1 MFSSLISNKTRLA
14 QFGLV
19 FTTLAWGATFVLVK
33 EGLNHAQPFTFGAYR
48 FLIATICT
56 AFLVRSQIFQLHK
69 QELYSAVLCGVFLFT
84 GYAFQNFGL
93 WENEFY
99 TSTTP
104 SKSAFITSISI
115 IMVPIM
121 LVIAGIQKVSYR
133 IWTAILLATIGLY
146 LLLDPT
152 GSGISLGDIFTF
164 GCAICFAIHIILIDI
179 FMKQFYSPFTF
190 GFIQYAIVFLCSLIF
205 ALSLENPTI
214 ANIKIEWFE
223 LLYTGVFS
231 AGIGYTLQIIAQSK
245 ASPAPAA
252 IILSMESVFGAL
264 AGWILLNQILDA
276 NKILGCLAIFM
287 GVIIVQLVPV
297 YIKNKQYE

>member
-1 MFSSLISNKTRLA
+1 MFSSLISNRTRLA
-14 QFGLV
+14 QIGLV

-69 QELYSAVLCGVFLFT
+69 QEFYSAVLCGFFLFT

-121 LVIAGIQKVSYR
+121 LVITGIQKVSFR

-152 GSGISLGDIFTF
+152 GTGISLGDIFTF
-164 GCAICFAIHIILIDI
+164 GCATSFAIHIILQDRYAKKGIHVTRFFLIQVVTVTTLSFICSFFFDT
-179 FMKQFYSPFTF
+179 QSPSWSPELINALLMT
-190 GFIQYAIVFLCSLIF
+190 GIIATTIAILIMVWAQQILSPSQTALIF
-205 ALSLENPTI
+205 SLEPVFAAVFSWI
-214 ANIKIEWFE
+214 LIGE
-223 LLYTGVFS
+223 LLGLWGWVGGFLVVS
-231 AGIGYTLQIIAQSK
+231 AVVWSESK
-245 ASPAPAA
+245 S
-252 IILSMESVFGAL
+252 
-264 AGWILLNQILDA
+264 N
-276 NKILGCLAIFM
+276 
-287 GVIIVQLVPV
+287 
-297 YIKNKQYE
+297 

>member
-1 MFSSLISNKTRLA
+1 MFSSLISNRTRLA

-56 AFLVRSQIFQLHK
+56 TFLVRSQIFQLNK
-69 QELYSAVLCGVFLFT
+69 QEFYSAILCGFFLFA

-115 IMVPIM
+115 VMVPIM
-121 LVIAGIQKVSYR
+121 LVVAGLQKVSPR
-133 IWTAILLATIGLY
+133 IWTAIILAIIGLY

-152 GSGISLGDIFTF
+152 GSGISLGDMITF
-164 GCAICFAIHIILIDI
+164 GCATCFAIHIILQDRYAKKGIHITRFFLIQVAAVTVFSFICSFI
-179 FMKQFYSPFTF
+179 FDTQSPTWSPELINALLMT
-190 GFIQYAIVFLCSLIF
+190 GIIATTIAILIMVWAQQILSPSQTALIF
-205 ALSLENPTI
+205 SLEPVFAALFSWI
-214 ANIKIEWFE
+214 LIGE
-223 LLYTGVFS
+223 LLGFWGWVGGLLVVMAVVWS
-231 AGIGYTLQIIAQSK
+231 ESK
-245 ASPAPAA
+245 S
-252 IILSMESVFGAL
+252 
-264 AGWILLNQILDA
+264 DA
-276 NKILGCLAIFM
+276 
-287 GVIIVQLVPV
+287 
-297 YIKNKQYE
+297 

>member
-1 MFSSLISNKTRLA
+1 MFSSLISNRTRLA
-14 QFGLV
+14 QIGLV

-69 QELYSAVLCGVFLFT
+69 QEFYSAVLCGFFLFT

-121 LVIAGIQKVSYR
+121 LVITGIQKVSFR

-152 GSGISLGDIFTF
+152 GTGISLGDIFTF
-164 GCAICFAIHIILIDI
+164 GCATSFAIHIILQDRYAKKGIHVTRFFLIQVVTVTTLSFICSFFFDT
-179 FMKQFYSPFTF
+179 QSPSWSPELINALLMT
-190 GFIQYAIVFLCSLIF
+190 GIIATTIAILIMVWAQQILSPSQTALIF
-205 ALSLENPTI
+205 SLEPVFAAVFSWI
-214 ANIKIEWFE
+214 LIGE
-223 LLYTGVFS
+223 LLGFWGWVGGFLVVS
-231 AGIGYTLQIIAQSK
+231 AVVWSESK
-245 ASPAPAA
+245 S
-252 IILSMESVFGAL
+252 
-264 AGWILLNQILDA
+264 N
-276 NKILGCLAIFM
+276 
-287 GVIIVQLVPV
+287 
-297 YIKNKQYE
+297 

>member
-1 MFSSLISNKTRLA
+1 MFSSLISNRTRLA
-14 QFGLV
+14 QIGLV

-69 QELYSAVLCGVFLFT
+69 QEFYSAVLCGFFLFT

-121 LVIAGIQKVSYR
+121 LVITGIQKVSFR

-152 GSGISLGDIFTF
+152 GTGISLGDIFTF
-164 GCAICFAIHIILIDI
+164 GCATSFAIHIILQDRYAKKGIHVTRFFLIQVVTVTTLSFICSFFFDT
-179 FMKQFYSPFTF
+179 QSPSWSPELINALLMT
-190 GFIQYAIVFLCSLIF
+190 GIIATTIAILIMVWAQQILSPSQTALIF
-205 ALSLENPTI
+205 SLEPVFAAVFSWI
-214 ANIKIEWFE
+214 LIGE
-223 LLYTGVFS
+223 LLGFWGWVGGFLVVLAVVWS
-231 AGIGYTLQIIAQSK
+231 ESK
-245 ASPAPAA
+245 S
-252 IILSMESVFGAL
+252 
-264 AGWILLNQILDA
+264 N
-276 NKILGCLAIFM
+276 
-287 GVIIVQLVPV
+287 
-297 YIKNKQYE
+297 

>member
-1 MFSSLISNKTRLA
+1 MFSSLISNRTRLA
-14 QFGLV
+14 QIGLV

-33 EGLNHAQPFTFGAYR
+33 EGLNYAQPFTFGAYR

-69 QELYSAVLCGVFLFT
+69 QELYSAVLCGFFLFT

-99 TSTTP
+99 TATTP

-121 LVIAGIQKVSYR
+121 LVIAGIQIVSYR

-152 GSGISLGDIFTF
+152 GSGITLGDIFTF
-164 GCAICFAIHIILIDI
+164 GCAFCFAIHIILQDYYAKKGIHVTRFFLIQVATVTTLSFICSFFFDT
-179 FMKQFYSPFTF
+179 QPPSWSPELINALLMT
-190 GFIQYAIVFLCSLIF
+190 GIIATTIAILIMVWAQQILSPSQTALIF
-205 ALSLENPTI
+205 SLEPVFAAVFSWI
-214 ANIKIEWFE
+214 LIGE
-223 LLYTGVFS
+223 LLGFWGWVGGFLVVS
-231 AGIGYTLQIIAQSK
+231 AVVWSESK
-245 ASPAPAA
+245 S
-252 IILSMESVFGAL
+252 
-264 AGWILLNQILDA
+264 N
-276 NKILGCLAIFM
+276 
-287 GVIIVQLVPV
+287 
-297 YIKNKQYE
+297 

>member
-1 MFSSLISNKTRLA
+1 MFSSLISNRTRLA
-14 QFGLV
+14 QIGLV

-69 QELYSAVLCGVFLFT
+69 QEFYSAVLCGFFLFT

-99 TSTTP
+99 TATTP

-121 LVIAGIQKVSYR
+121 LVITGIQKVSFR

-152 GSGISLGDIFTF
+152 GTGISLGDIFTF
-164 GCAICFAIHIILIDI
+164 GCATSFAIHIILQDRYAKKGIHVTRFFLIQVTTVTTLSFICSFFFDT
-179 FMKQFYSPFTF
+179 QSPSWSPELINALLMT
-190 GFIQYAIVFLCSLIF
+190 GIIATTIAILIMVWAQQILSPSQTALIF
-205 ALSLENPTI
+205 SLEPVFAAVFSWI
-214 ANIKIEWFE
+214 LIGE
-223 LLYTGVFS
+223 LLGFWGWVGGFLVVLAVVWS
-231 AGIGYTLQIIAQSK
+231 ESK
-245 ASPAPAA
+245 S
-252 IILSMESVFGAL
+252 
-264 AGWILLNQILDA
+264 N
-276 NKILGCLAIFM
+276 
-287 GVIIVQLVPV
+287 
-297 YIKNKQYE
+297 

>member
-1 MFSSLISNKTRLA
+1 MFSSLISNRTRLA
-14 QFGLV
+14 QIGLV

-56 AFLVRSQIFQLHK
+56 AFLVRSQIFQLQK
-69 QELYSAVLCGVFLFT
+69 EEFYSAVLCGFFLFT

-121 LVIAGIQKVSYR
+121 LVITGIQKVSFR

-152 GSGISLGDIFTF
+152 GTGISLGDIFTF
-164 GCAICFAIHIILIDI
+164 GCATSFAIHIILQDRYAKKGIHVTRFFLIQVTTVTTLSFICSFFFDT
-179 FMKQFYSPFTF
+179 QSPSWSPELINALLMT
-190 GFIQYAIVFLCSLIF
+190 GIIATTIAILIMVWAQQILSPSQTALIF
-205 ALSLENPTI
+205 SLEPVFAAVFSWI
-214 ANIKIEWFE
+214 LIGE
-223 LLYTGVFS
+223 LLGFWGWVGGFLVVS
-231 AGIGYTLQIIAQSK
+231 AVVWSESK
-245 ASPAPAA
+245 S
-252 IILSMESVFGAL
+252 
-264 AGWILLNQILDA
+264 N
-276 NKILGCLAIFM
+276 
-287 GVIIVQLVPV
+287 
-297 YIKNKQYE
+297 

>member
-1 MFSSLISNKTRLA
+1 MFSSLISNRTRLA
-14 QFGLV
+14 QIGLI

-33 EGLNHAQPFTFGAYR
+33 EGLDHAQPFTFGAYR

-56 AFLVRSQIFQLHK
+56 AFLVRSQIFKLHK
-69 QELYSAVLCGVFLFT
+69 QEFYSAILCGVFLFT

-99 TSTTP
+99 ISTTP

-121 LVIAGIQKVSYR
+121 LVIAGIEKVAFR

-164 GCAICFAIHIILIDI
+164 GCAICFAIHIILQDRYAKKGIHVTRFFLIQVTTVTTLSFICSFFFDT
-179 FMKQFYSPFTF
+179 QSPSWSPELINALLMT
-190 GFIQYAIVFLCSLIF
+190 GIIATTIAILIMVWAQQILSPSQTALIF
-205 ALSLENPTI
+205 SLEPVFAAI
-214 ANIKIEWFE
+214 FSWILIGE
-223 LLYTGVFS
+223 LLGFW
-231 AGIGYTLQIIAQSK
+231 GWMG
-245 ASPAPAA
+245 
-252 IILSMESVFGAL
+252 GAL
-264 AGWILLNQILDA
+264 VV
-276 NKILGCLAIFM
+276 LA
-287 GVIIVQLVPV
+287 VVWSES
-297 YIKNKQYE
+297 KSN

>member
-1 MFSSLISNKTRLA
+1 MFTSLISNRVRLA
-14 QFGLV
+14 QIGLV

-48 FLIATICT
+48 FLIATVCT
-56 AFLVRSQIFQLHK
+56 SLLVRSKILEFNK
-69 QELYSAVLCGVFLFT
+69 QEFWGAVICGFFLFA

-121 LVIAGIQKVSYR
+121 LVIAGIQIVSYR

-152 GSGISLGDIFTF
+152 GSGIALGDIFTF
-164 GCAICFAIHIILIDI
+164 GCAICFAIHIILQDYYAKKGIHVTRFFLIQVTTVTTLSFICSFLFDN
-179 FMKQFYSPFTF
+179 QPPSWSPELINALLMT
-190 GFIQYAIVFLCSLIF
+190 GIIATTIAILIMVWAQQILSPSQTALIF
-205 ALSLENPTI
+205 SLEPVFAAVFSWI
-214 ANIKIEWFE
+214 LIGE
-223 LLYTGVFS
+223 LLGLWGWVGGFLVVS
-231 AGIGYTLQIIAQSK
+231 AVVWSESK
-245 ASPAPAA
+245 S
-252 IILSMESVFGAL
+252 
-264 AGWILLNQILDA
+264 N
-276 NKILGCLAIFM
+276 
-287 GVIIVQLVPV
+287 
-297 YIKNKQYE
+297 

>member
-1 MFSSLISNKTRLA
+1 MFSSLISNRTRLA
-14 QFGLV
+14 QIGLV

-69 QELYSAVLCGVFLFT
+69 QEFYSAVLCGFFLFT

-121 LVIAGIQKVSYR
+121 LVITGIQKVSFR

-152 GSGISLGDIFTF
+152 GTGISLGDIFTF
-164 GCAICFAIHIILIDI
+164 GCATSFAIHIILQDRYAKKGIHVTRFFLIQVTTVTTLSFICSFFFDT
-179 FMKQFYSPFTF
+179 QSPSWSPELINALLMT
-190 GFIQYAIVFLCSLIF
+190 GIIATTIAILIMVWAQQILSPSQTALIF
-205 ALSLENPTI
+205 SLEPVFAAVFSWI
-214 ANIKIEWFE
+214 LIGE
-223 LLYTGVFS
+223 LLGFWGWVGGFLVVS
-231 AGIGYTLQIIAQSK
+231 AVVWSESK
-245 ASPAPAA
+245 S
-252 IILSMESVFGAL
+252 
-264 AGWILLNQILDA
+264 N
-276 NKILGCLAIFM
+276 
-287 GVIIVQLVPV
+287 
-297 YIKNKQYE
+297 